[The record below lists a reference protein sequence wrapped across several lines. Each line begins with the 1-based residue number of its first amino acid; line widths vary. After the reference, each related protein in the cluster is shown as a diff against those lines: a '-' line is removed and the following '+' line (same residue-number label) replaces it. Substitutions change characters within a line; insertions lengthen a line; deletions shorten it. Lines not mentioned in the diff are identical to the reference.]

1 MKALKRLSLSSYG
14 LRYKLKISFYLMSVL
29 PILICFYLI
38 STYILPTVGVQLNIV
53 VLIAVSVF
61 IAASGFFI
69 VKQIIHPIIII
80 SSQAKGIVNGNIDY
94 QIQAERHDE
103 IGDLESALNHLTL
116 RIKDDMQKLK
126 KYSEETKEIHLE
138 INRNVMALSGLL
150 QVSSFISKGADIDE
164 ILDLSMKKIAQIG
177 DSGLAFL
184 LLQEGEDLSVKSVY
198 GINAEGLLGKKF
210 KLSENN
216 LFTNVIREAKRFSLG
231 SDISKSR
238 LALEFEEAFGVKNA
252 FIAPIIIHNKIAGL
266 AGIGN
271 NSDYAYKDDEL
282 KLMDIFIKQ
291 MAIAIESDTLV
302 HKVKNLEVR
311 DALTGL
317 YNESFIRMRLDEEIK
332 RAIMYQRPC
341 AFIIFSVDRYKE
353 LCQDLSLPE
362 MESIFKRIAIIL
374 KESITDI
381 DKAARLGEREFAILL
396 PEKNKKQAQNIAGV
410 IKERIEYLFK
420 EEPDKHKRLTISAGV
435 AENPIDGV
443 NTSEL
448 ISKAK
453 ELLDKAYRL

>member
-1 MKALKRLSLSSYG
+1 MKALKILSLSSYG

-38 STYILPTVGVQLNIV
+38 STYILPTVGIQLNIV

-69 VKQIIHPIIII
+69 VKQIIHPIINI

-103 IGDLESALNHLTL
+103 IGEIEKALDKLTA
-116 RIKDDMQKLK
+116 RIRD
-126 KYSEETKEIHLE
+126 
-138 INRNVMALSGLL
+138 NR
-150 QVSSFISKGADIDE
+150 
-164 ILDLSMKKIAQIG
+164 
-177 DSGLAFL
+177 
-184 LLQEGEDLSVKSVY
+184 
-198 GINAEGLLGKKF
+198 
-210 KLSENN
+210 
-216 LFTNVIREAKRFSLG
+216 REL
-231 SDISKSR
+231 
-238 LALEFEEAFGVKNA
+238 
-252 FIAPIIIHNKIAGL
+252 
-266 AGIGN
+266 
-271 NSDYAYKDDEL
+271 
-282 KLMDIFIKQ
+282 
-291 MAIAIESDTLV
+291 DTLMQ
-302 HKVKNLEVR
+302 KVKNLEVR

-317 YNESFIRMRLDEEIK
+317 YNESFIKTRLDEEIK

-362 MESIFKRIAIIL
+362 IELIFKRIAIIL

-381 DKAARLGEREFAILL
+381 DKAARLGEREFALLL
-396 PEKNKKQAQNIAGV
+396 PEKNKKQAQNIAEV
-410 IKERIEYLFK
+410 IKKRIEEIFRA
-420 EEPDKHKRLTISAGV
+420 EPDKHKRITISLGV

-453 ELLDKAYRL
+453 ESL